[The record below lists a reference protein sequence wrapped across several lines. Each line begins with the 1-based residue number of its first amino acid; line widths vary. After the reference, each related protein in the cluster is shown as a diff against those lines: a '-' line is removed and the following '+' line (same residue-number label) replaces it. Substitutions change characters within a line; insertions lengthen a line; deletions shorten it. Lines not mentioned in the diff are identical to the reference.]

1 MALDLQQTL
10 GFLLNDVARL
20 LRKRF
25 EQRARHL
32 GLTRAQWQVLAYVA
46 RHEGI
51 HQQALAEILEIE
63 PITLVR
69 LIDRIEAAGLVERR
83 QHPKDRR
90 VRLLHLTPAAHPILE
105 EMRKIGQATREEA
118 LAEISPADRERLT
131 EILLSMRGNLIEVA
145 SDGGERTREAS
156 HG

>member
-1 MALDLQQTL
+1 M
-10 GFLLNDVARL
+10 
-20 LRKRF
+20 
-25 EQRARHL
+25 
-32 GLTRAQWQVLAYVA
+32 
-46 RHEGI
+46 
-51 HQQALAEILEIE
+51 
-63 PITLVR
+63 R

-131 EILLSMRGNLIEVA
+131 EILLSMRANLIEVA